1 MNYFPI
7 SALGCKRAKRYQ
19 CAFKLVV
26 RKLRKNEMT
35 IKKKDKRTNST
46 IQHTKRKVKIEH
58 ITELAIKSK

>member
-35 IKKKDKRTNST
+35 IKKK
-46 IQHTKRKVKIEH
+46 TKGQTALYNTQKEK
-58 ITELAIKSK
+58 